1 MPAVHRQYLASWG
14 VLLGYAFLPFAHQLG
29 STPWLGCA
37 FAPLHP
43 WSEHIF
49 RCQEYISEHIFSLG
63 PHIAYNSSAQFQSH
77 YYTSRYCIVARAR
90 GCDAC
95 HSSQWAAKRVTL
107 SGKVARGMSGMLRR
121 SLPSVASICFVVRCL
136 PPLFFVLL
144 DVAFRMRVAYC
155 LLQDISC
162 CVAHCLLLYVG
173 CLLLRVEPMLI
184 VARILLVDYCW
195 LPCCTLLIV
204 ACCFLLLL
212 VAHV

>member
-1 MPAVHRQYLASWG
+1 MVGLRIC
-14 VLLGYAFLPFAHQLG
+14 
-29 STPWLGCA
+29 TI
-37 FAPLHP
+37 APLERAYFQMSRVHQRAY
-43 WSEHIF
+43 F
-49 RCQEYISEHIFSLG
+49 QFG

-184 VARILLVDYCW
+184 VARILLVDYYW

-212 VAHV
+212 VAHCWWLRVIVVVVVAAAAACCWLLSVAFLGGA

>member
-37 FAPLHP
+37 FAPVGPRICTIAPLERAYFQMSRVHQRAYFQFGASHSVQRISTVSIALLHL
-43 WSEHIF
+43 
-49 RCQEYISEHIFSLG
+49 SLL
-63 PHIAYNSSAQFQSH
+63 Y
-77 YYTSRYCIVARAR
+77 VARAR

-162 CVAHCLLLYVG
+162 CVAH
-173 CLLLRVEPMLI
+173 
-184 VARILLVDYCW
+184 
-195 LPCCTLLIV
+195 
-204 ACCFLLLL
+204 
-212 VAHV
+212 